1 MVLGPWVVCLF
12 PGMTRS
18 MLCAARFPFV
28 HKIIHPKE
36 EKYRTELRLQHAYMR
51 GWELLVTLQKKLMT
65 KKNCLGHLVNQI
77 QVDLLLNPNVHPSTH
92 KGTTRL
98 QGLQPR
104 WLAFLSVSKLKILY
118 CSGEGKRK
126 PN

>member
-65 KKNCLGHLVNQI
+65 KKKLPWSFGQ
-77 QVDLLLNPNVHPSTH
+77 PN
-92 KGTTRL
+92 
-98 QGLQPR
+98 
-104 WLAFLSVSKLKILY
+104 
-118 CSGEGKRK
+118 SGRSPPES
-126 PN
+126 